1 MSRVPTGP
9 YVTFSLINPVY
20 TVLAI
25 FPESTVWRL
34 GVTDWQK
41 YNVQV
46 DQLAVY
52 LSGSAW
58 TPEVSKA
65 KRKEPCSRSMQTIW
79 SKSSFRV

>member
-52 LSGSAW
+52 LSGSA
-58 TPEVSKA
+58 
-65 KRKEPCSRSMQTIW
+65 
-79 SKSSFRV
+79 